1 MMNNTKEDVSMI
13 ANHTLARVDNE
24 RLQRGVEGLA
34 SGAYAI
40 TVTRYTEEEVSAQV
54 SNGDG
59 KSYPVTLTAMR
70 SFCGCNDALFRGK
83 TCKHAVALALYAI
96 RTPEAAWATE
106 MPAPDL
112 SLKKVRNHADS
123 APF

>member
-1 MMNNTKEDVSMI
+1 MI
-13 ANHTLARVDNE
+13 ATTTLARVDNE

-40 TVTRYTEEEVSAQV
+40 TVTRYTDDEISASV

-70 SFCGCNDALFRGK
+70 SFCGCNDSQFRGK

-96 RTPEAAWATE
+96 RTPEAKWATE

-112 SLKKVRNHADS
+112 SLKKVHHHSES

>member
-1 MMNNTKEDVSMI
+1 MI
-13 ANHTLARVDNE
+13 ATTTLARVDTE

-34 SGAYAI
+34 SGAYSI
-40 TVTRYTEEEVSAQV
+40 TVTRFTEDEVSATV
-54 SNGDG
+54 ANGDG
-59 KSYPVTLTAMR
+59 KSYPVTLTAVR

-106 MPAPDL
+106 MPAPNL
-112 SLKKVRNHADS
+112 SLAKTQNHAES
-123 APF
+123 ASF

>member
-1 MMNNTKEDVSMI
+1 MSI
-13 ANHTLARVDNE
+13 SNHILARVDTE

-40 TVTRYTEEEVSAQV
+40 TVTRYTEDEISATV
-54 SNGDG
+54 ANGDG
-59 KSYPVTLTAMR
+59 KSYPVTLTAVR
-70 SFCGCNDALFRGK
+70 AFCGCNDALFRGK
-83 TCKHAVALALYAI
+83 TCKHAVTLALYAI
-96 RTPEAAWATE
+96 RTPETQWATE

-112 SLKKVRNHADS
+112 SLKKVRTHAES

>member
-1 MMNNTKEDVSMI
+1 MI
-13 ANHTLARVDNE
+13 ATHTLARVDNE

-40 TVTRYTEEEVSAQV
+40 TVTRFTDDEVSAQV

-59 KSYPVTLTAMR
+59 KSYPVTLTAVR
-70 SFCGCNDALFRGK
+70 SFCGCNNSLFRGK

-96 RTPEAAWATE
+96 RTPETDMKTEVAAPNLTRA
-106 MPAPDL
+106 
-112 SLKKVRNHADS
+112 KVRSHSAS

>member
-1 MMNNTKEDVSMI
+1 MSIV
-13 ANHTLARVDNE
+13 NHTLARVDNE

-34 SGAYAI
+34 SGAY
-40 TVTRYTEEEVSAQV
+40 TVTVMRYTEEEVSAQV

-59 KSYPVTLTAMR
+59 KSYPVILTAVR
-70 SFCGCNDALFRGK
+70 SFCGCNDSLFRGK

-96 RTPEAAWATE
+96 RTPETKWATE

-112 SLKKVRNHADS
+112 SLAKVRTHADS
-123 APF
+123 APL

>member
-1 MMNNTKEDVSMI
+1 MSITH
-13 ANHTLARVDNE
+13 HTLARVDTE

-40 TVTRYTEEEVSAQV
+40 TVTRQNADEISATMA
-54 SNGDG
+54 NGDDR
-59 KSYPVTLTAMR
+59 SYPVTLTAVR

-96 RTPEAAWATE
+96 RNPPLATA
-106 MPAPDL
+106 APDL
-112 SLKKVRNHADS
+112 SLAKVRNHADS

>member
-1 MMNNTKEDVSMI
+1 MSITD
-13 ANHTLARVDNE
+13 HTLSRVDND

-34 SGAYAI
+34 SGAYSVV
-40 TVTRYTEEEVSAQV
+40 VTRFTEDEISATV
-54 SNGDG
+54 ANGDG

-70 SFCGCNDALFRGK
+70 SFCGCNDSLFRGK

-96 RTPEAAWATE
+96 RTPETKWATE

-112 SLKKVRNHADS
+112 TLKKVRNHADS

>member
-1 MMNNTKEDVSMI
+1 MSITT
-13 ANHTLARVDNE
+13 HTLARVDTE

-40 TVTRYTEEEVSAQV
+40 TVTRYTEDEVSAQV
-54 SNGDG
+54 SNGDN
-59 KSYPVTLTAMR
+59 KSYPVTLTAVR
-70 SFCGCNDALFRGK
+70 SFCGCNDSLFRGK

-96 RTPEAAWATE
+96 RTPETDMKTE
-106 MPAPDL
+106 VSAPNL
-112 SLKKVRNHADS
+112 SLAKVRSHSES

>member
-1 MMNNTKEDVSMI
+1 MI
-13 ANHTLARVDNE
+13 ATTSLARVDNE

-34 SGAYAI
+34 SGVYSI
-40 TVTRYTEEEVSAQV
+40 TVTRFTEDEVSAQV

-59 KSYPVTLTAMR
+59 KSYPVTLTAVR
-70 SFCGCNDALFRGK
+70 SFCGCNDSLFRGK

-96 RTPEAAWATE
+96 RTPETKWTTE

-112 SLKKVRNHADS
+112 TLKKVRTHADS

>member
-1 MMNNTKEDVSMI
+1 MI
-13 ANHTLARVDNE
+13 ATHTLARVDNE
-24 RLQRGVEGLA
+24 RLQRGVEGVA

-40 TVTRYTEEEVSAQV
+40 TVTRFTDNEVSAQV
-54 SNGDG
+54 SNDDG
-59 KSYPVTLTAMR
+59 KSCPVTLTAVR

-83 TCKHAVALALYAI
+83 TRKHAVALALYAI
-96 RTPEAAWATE
+96 RTPETEWVTE

-112 SLKKVRNHADS
+112 SLAKVRNHSNS

>member
-1 MMNNTKEDVSMI
+1 MSITD
-13 ANHTLARVDNE
+13 HTLARVDTE

-40 TVTRYTEEEVSAQV
+40 TVTRFTEDEISASV

-59 KSYPVTLTAMR
+59 KSYPVTLTAVL
-70 SFCGCNDALFRGK
+70 SFCGCHDSQFRGK
-83 TCKHAVALALYAI
+83 TCKHAVSLALYAI
-96 RTPEAAWATE
+96 RTPETKWATE

-112 SLKKVRNHADS
+112 TLRKVRNHAD